1 MVADAVRA
9 AILVIRHNALLPTAW
24 ASSDYPKEMSS
35 SIFDP
40 SFAVPGIEGLR
51 PIAARLGWSERD
63 TREACE
69 LIVENVMSF
78 LEIPPLETQAD
89 AELRLWSV
97 FESETIYASTM
108 PANWAKLIF
117 SDMTRRALS
126 LQGDGA
132 AIGCRLLK
140 EEVSHDS
147 RG

>member
-1 MVADAVRA
+1 
-9 AILVIRHNALLPTAW
+9 
-24 ASSDYPKEMSS
+24 MSS